1 MSIVWDVAD
10 KSLRG
15 RESRVRFEYGWLREK
30 EMARTADLK
39 NMDVDELLA
48 LRGKVERAL
57 NEQAQDLHRQIAL
70 LGGAEIKR
78 RGRPAGKPGRVSAMR
93 GKSVPPKYR
102 GPGGETWAGRGAT
115 PRWLSALLKEGHSVE
130 EFTIARKGG
139 KRTAATTKTVR
150 KRKAAA
156 NGRRKK
162 KAAAEAA

>member
-1 MSIVWDVAD
+1 ML
-10 KSLRG
+10 K
-15 RESRVRFEYGWLREK
+15 
-30 EMARTADLK
+30 ADLK

-48 LRGKVERAL
+48 LRGDVEAAL
-57 NEQAQDLHRQIAL
+57 KEQARDLERQIAL
-70 LGGAEIKR
+70 LDGGNSTGHGKR
-78 RGRPAGKPGRVSAMR
+78 RGRPAGGGARASALK

-115 PRWLSALLKEGHSVE
+115 PRWLKALVKEGHSIE
-130 EFTIARKGG
+130 EFLIGAGG
-139 KRTAATTKTVR
+139 KRAAAAKKVVAK